1 MPVSCTAADLAEAAK
16 CFTCLSPADHAA
28 IQTYLLATIAG
39 GSTDPATLLAAAK
52 CFTCV
57 PDSELKRIQVYLLC
71 AILTA

>member
-1 MPVSCTAADLAEAAK
+1 MPVECTADALATAAK
-16 CFTCLSPADHAA
+16 CFTCLSPADQAA
-28 IQTYLLATIAG
+28 VQTYLLAVIAG
-39 GSTDPATLLAAAK
+39 GSTDPATLLASAK